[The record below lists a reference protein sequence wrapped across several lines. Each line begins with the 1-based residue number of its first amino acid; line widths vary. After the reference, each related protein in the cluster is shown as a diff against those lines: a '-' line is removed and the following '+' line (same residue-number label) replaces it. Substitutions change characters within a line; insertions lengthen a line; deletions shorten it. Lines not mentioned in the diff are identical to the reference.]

1 MFPSEIHC
9 FLGLQPFNHHDHT
22 GSSQV
27 QLLRQQL
34 AELRRLLDEQ
44 QLEKADMEDQ
54 MRRLQEDI
62 PLAVFRSFCIKLL
75 TILLERRPIGP
86 SYHNSNR
93 I

>member
-9 FLGLQPFNHHDHT
+9 FLGLQPFDHHDHI

-54 MRRLQEDI
+54 MRRLQADI
-62 PLAVFRSFCIKLL
+62 MLNIWLL
-75 TILLERRPIGP
+75 LLL
-86 SYHNSNR
+86 
-93 I
+93 